1 MCLERISATAYFS
14 MASHPDGSGR
24 VFVSTPD
31 GKISLA
37 SVPATGTGAIL
48 RAIPFLDLTDQVVRL
63 MGVAFHPEF
72 ATNGR
77 FFVSYNCDSST
88 SPTCIRSAAS
98 GNGSSPFQY
107 QLVVAEFSA
116 DSTVTRAN
124 PSEVR
129 RIFTMGLPQQYTSYT
144 YPQQH
149 GSQILFHPSD
159 GFLYLII
166 GNGEIEE
173 RHFDFAKNISC
184 LRKII
189 RFQIDSISGQSGGA
203 NNRTNR
209 SGSLTAEIEAEIF
222 ATGLNDP
229 RGCNFDSESPSYIY
243 CANVNEQQVESIY
256 LISKGG
262 NCSGSPD
269 NATFLIVG
277 YGSPVPGSNT
287 KPSIIGGLVYRGSAD
302 PSLKGRYL
310 YVYGFNVWAA
320 VETPMSSGRYASA
333 LISNIMC
340 SESTP
345 LPCTGG
351 GIGGQVISW
360 GEDNDKDA
368 YILATGGAPSR
379 SSSGLAWRLSTI
391 AGSLAI
397 LISIFWKLFMAK
409 QPVTN
414 CSGWFGC
421 CASNSVSC
429 WCCNIY
435 N

>member
-1 MCLERISATAYFS
+1 MKTMSSSSVLLLIIGAPPVMLGTSTLNFCDMISGISCCDAATDEMLREQFEGMDVVDAVCAAIVKDTLCATCLPSSPFHMPGSTDPKPSSSIPPQCISPEQDDAMCLERIGATAYLS
-14 MASHPDGSGR
+14 MASHLDGSGR

-48 RAIPFLDLTDQVVRL
+48 RAVPFLDLTDQVVAL

-77 FFVSYNCDSST
+77 FFVSYNCDSRT
-88 SPTCIRSAAS
+88 SPTCITSGAP

-116 DSTVTRAN
+116 DSA
-124 PSEVR
+124 
-129 RIFTMGLPQQYTSYT
+129 
-144 YPQQH
+144 
-149 GSQILFHPSD
+149 
-159 GFLYLII
+159 
-166 GNGEIEE
+166 
-173 RHFDFAKNISC
+173 
-184 LRKII
+184 
-189 RFQIDSISGQSGGA
+189 
-203 NNRTNR
+203 
-209 SGSLTAEIEAEIF
+209 
-222 ATGLNDP
+222 
-229 RGCNFDSESPSYIY
+229 
-243 CANVNEQQVESIY
+243 QQVDSVH

-262 NCSGSPD
+262 NCSGPPD
-269 NATFLIVG
+269 NATFRIVS
-277 YGSPVPGSNT
+277 YGPPVPGSNT
-287 KPSIIGGLVYRGSAD
+287 KPSIVGGLVYRGSAD

-340 SESTP
+340 SEGTP

-351 GIGGQVISW
+351 GIGGHVISW
-360 GEDNDKDA
+360 GEDNSKDG
-368 YILATGGAPSR
+368 YILATDGVYKVLPPGLCGGAPSR
-379 SSSGLAWRLSTI
+379 SSSGLAWRLSTV

-414 CSGWFGC
+414 CNGWFGC
-421 CASNSVSC
+421 CTSNSVSC
-429 WCCNIY
+429 WCCNSY

>member
-1 MCLERISATAYFS
+1 MDVVDAVCAAIVKDTLCATCLPSTSPFNTPVSTDPKPSSSIPPQCISPEQDDAMCLERISATAYFS

-189 RFQIDSISGQSGGA
+189 RFQIDSISA
-203 NNRTNR
+203 Y
-209 SGSLTAEIEAEIF
+209 A
-222 ATGLNDP
+222 
-229 RGCNFDSESPSYIY
+229 C
-243 CANVNEQQVESIY
+243 
-256 LISKGG
+256 
-262 NCSGSPD
+262 
-269 NATFLIVG
+269 
-277 YGSPVPGSNT
+277 
-287 KPSIIGGLVYRGSAD
+287 
-302 PSLKGRYL
+302 RYL